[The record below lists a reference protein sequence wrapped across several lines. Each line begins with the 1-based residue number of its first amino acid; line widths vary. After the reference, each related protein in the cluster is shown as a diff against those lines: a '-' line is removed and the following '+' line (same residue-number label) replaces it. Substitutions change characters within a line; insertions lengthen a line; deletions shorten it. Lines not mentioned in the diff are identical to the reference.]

1 MALAGLE
8 EKVIIVT
15 GAMGAIGRAVV
26 ERLLGEGARVAM
38 VDINKAAIDKAL
50 AQIAEPD
57 RVLGITADVST
68 VAGVDKYMDAAIAH
82 FGRIDGLHNNAGIE
96 RPVKAIMDTSPE
108 EFDQLMAV
116 NLRGVFLGLRRMFQV
131 FVEQATGGVILNTA
145 SVLGLRGRQFM
156 APYAASKAAVISLT
170 KSAAIEGAE
179 HGIRVNALLPGPVA
193 GRMIDDI
200 ARSLMPEDV
209 QGAMELISNSV
220 PFKRLGQPAEIAAL
234 AAWLLSDE
242 CPYATGGTYTADGG
256 DAAT

>member
-38 VDINKAAIDKAL
+38 VDLNKAAIDKAV

-96 RPVKAIMDTSPE
+96 RPVKAIMDTSP
-108 EFDQLMAV
+108 ACKRIISS
-116 NLRGVFLGLRRMFQV
+116 LR
-131 FVEQATGGVILNTA
+131 NTA
-145 SVLGLRGRQFM
+145 CGSRFG
-156 APYAASKAAVISLT
+156 
-170 KSAAIEGAE
+170 
-179 HGIRVNALLPGPVA
+179 
-193 GRMIDDI
+193 
-200 ARSLMPEDV
+200 
-209 QGAMELISNSV
+209 
-220 PFKRLGQPAEIAAL
+220 
-234 AAWLLSDE
+234 
-242 CPYATGGTYTADGG
+242 
-256 DAAT
+256 